1 MILATRI
8 WFKVILTAFIL
19 ASCNPVKKALRKKA
33 EIDAAIAQWV
43 LDNPMPIDSVYITG
57 DEVIV
62 YRDTTIKET
71 VYDTLRKEEIIRL
84 TKFIDRHITRTDTI
98 VKTVVNDVLV
108 RDMLNVNNKMQ
119 GQIDSL
125 EKDRKGLIQALTIL
139 GGLFLILLLVM
150 AYNLFK

>member
-71 VYDTLRKEEIIRL
+71 VYDTLRQKEIVRL

-98 VKTVVNDVLV
+98 VKTVVNDVLI

-125 EKDRKGLIQALTIL
+125 EKDRKGLIQALTII

>member
-71 VYDTLRKEEIIRL
+71 VYDTLRQKEIVRL

>member
-71 VYDTLRKEEIIRL
+71 VYDTLRQEEIIRL

>member
-71 VYDTLRKEEIIRL
+71 VYDTLKQKEIVRL

-98 VKTVVNDVLV
+98 VKTVVNDVIV
-108 RDMLNVNNKMQ
+108 RDMLNVNNRMQ

-125 EKDRKGLIQALTIL
+125 QKDRKGLIQALTIL

>member
-43 LDNPMPIDSVYITG
+43 LDNPLPIDSVYITG
-57 DEVIV
+57 DEVII

-71 VYDTLRKEEIIRL
+71 VYDTLRQKEIVRL

-125 EKDRKGLIQALTIL
+125 EKDRKGLIQAITIL

>member
-71 VYDTLRKEEIIRL
+71 VYDTLRQKEIIRL

>member
-19 ASCNPVKKALRKKA
+19 ASCNPVKKALHKKA

-43 LDNPMPIDSVYITG
+43 LDNPLPIDSVYITG
-57 DEVIV
+57 DEVII

-71 VYDTLRKEEIIRL
+71 VYDTLRQEEIVRL

-98 VKTVVNDVLV
+98 VKTVVNDVLI

-125 EKDRKGLIQALTIL
+125 VKDRKGLIQALTIL

>member
-19 ASCNPVKKALRKKA
+19 ASCNPIKKALRKKA

-71 VYDTLRKEEIIRL
+71 VYDTLRQKEIIRL

>member
-1 MILATRI
+1 VILATRI

-43 LDNPMPIDSVYITG
+43 LDNPLPIDSVYITG

-71 VYDTLRKEEIIRL
+71 VYDTLRQKEIIRL

-125 EKDRKGLIQALTIL
+125 EKDRKGLIQAITIL

>member
-33 EIDAAIAQWV
+33 EIDAAISQWV
-43 LDNPMPIDSVYITG
+43 LDNPLPIDSVYITG

-71 VYDTLRKEEIIRL
+71 VYDTLRQKEIIRL

-125 EKDRKGLIQALTIL
+125 EKDRKGLIQAITIL

>member
-8 WFKVILTAFIL
+8 WFKIILTAFIL

-43 LDNPMPIDSVYITG
+43 LDNPLPIDSVYITG
-57 DEVIV
+57 DEVII

-71 VYDTLRKEEIIRL
+71 VYDTLKQKEILRL

-125 EKDRKGLIQALTIL
+125 HKDRKGLIQALTIL

>member
-43 LDNPMPIDSVYITG
+43 LDNPLPIDSVYITG

-71 VYDTLRKEEIIRL
+71 VYDTLRQEEIIRL

-125 EKDRKGLIQALTIL
+125 QNDRKGLIQALTIL
-139 GGLFLILLLVM
+139 GGLFLILLLVI
-150 AYNLFK
+150 AYKAFK

>member
-19 ASCNPVKKALRKKA
+19 ASCNPVKKALHKKA

-43 LDNPMPIDSVYITG
+43 LDNPLPIDSVYITG
-57 DEVIV
+57 DEVII

-71 VYDTLRKEEIIRL
+71 VYDTLRQEEIVRL

-98 VKTVVNDVLV
+98 VKTVVNDVLI

-125 EKDRKGLIQALTIL
+125 QKDRKGLIQALTIL

>member
-43 LDNPMPIDSVYITG
+43 LDNPLPIDSVYITG

-71 VYDTLRKEEIIRL
+71 VYDTLRQKEVIRL

-108 RDMLNVNNKMQ
+108 RDMLDVNNKMQ

-125 EKDRKGLIQALTIL
+125 QKDRKGLIQALTIL

>member
-43 LDNPMPIDSVYITG
+43 LDNPLPIDSVYITG

-71 VYDTLRKEEIIRL
+71 VYDTLRQKEIIRL

>member
-8 WFKVILTAFIL
+8 WFNILLAAFIL
-19 ASCNPVKKALRKKA
+19 ASCNPVKKALQKKA

-57 DEVIV
+57 DEVII
-62 YRDTTIKET
+62 YRDTTIKEI
-71 VYDTLRKEEIIRL
+71 VFDTLKQKEVIRL

-98 VKTVVNDVLV
+98 VKTVVNDILV

-125 EKDRKGLIQALTIL
+125 HKDRKGLIERLSIL
-139 GGLFLILLLVM
+139 GGLFIILLIVI
-150 AYNLFK
+150 AYKAFK

>member
-43 LDNPMPIDSVYITG
+43 LDNPLPIDSVYITG

-71 VYDTLRKEEIIRL
+71 VYDTLRQEEIVRL

-139 GGLFLILLLVM
+139 GGLFLILLLVI
-150 AYNLFK
+150 AYKAFK

>member
-71 VYDTLRKEEIIRL
+71 VYDTLRQKEIVRL

-98 VKTVVNDVLV
+98 VKTVVNDVLI

-125 EKDRKGLIQALTIL
+125 QKDRKGLIQALTIL

>member
-43 LDNPMPIDSVYITG
+43 LDNPLPIDSVYITG

-71 VYDTLRKEEIIRL
+71 VYDTLRQKEIIRL

-125 EKDRKGLIQALTIL
+125 EKDRKGLIQAITIL

>member
-43 LDNPMPIDSVYITG
+43 LDNPLPVDSVYITG

-71 VYDTLRKEEIIRL
+71 VYDTLMQEEIVRL

-125 EKDRKGLIQALTIL
+125 EKDKRGLIQRLSIL
-139 GGLFLILLLVM
+139 GGLFLILLIVI
-150 AYNLFK
+150 AYKAFK

>member
-43 LDNPMPIDSVYITG
+43 LDNPLPIDSVYITG

-71 VYDTLRKEEIIRL
+71 VYDTLRQEEIVRL

-125 EKDRKGLIQALTIL
+125 EKDRKVLIQALTML

-150 AYNLFK
+150 AYNIFK

>member
-1 MILATRI
+1 VILATRI

-57 DEVIV
+57 DEVII

-71 VYDTLRKEEIIRL
+71 VYDTLRQKEIIRL

-125 EKDRKGLIQALTIL
+125 EKDRKGLIQAITIL

>member
-1 MILATRI
+1 MILATRT
-8 WFKVILTAFIL
+8 WFNVIVVAFVL

-43 LDNPMPIDSVYITG
+43 LDNPLPIDSVYITG
-57 DEVIV
+57 DEVII

-71 VYDTLRKEEIIRL
+71 SYDTLREKEIVRL
-84 TKFIDRHITRTDTI
+84 TKFVDRHITRTDTI

-119 GQIDSL
+119 GDIDRL
-125 EKDRKGLIQALTIL
+125 QNDRKGLIQALSIL

-150 AYNLFK
+150 AYKAFK

>member
-8 WFKVILTAFIL
+8 WFKIILTAFIL

-43 LDNPMPIDSVYITG
+43 LDNPLPIDSVYITG
-57 DEVIV
+57 DEVII

-71 VYDTLRKEEIIRL
+71 VYDTLRQKEIVQL

-125 EKDRKGLIQALTIL
+125 QKDRKGLIQALTIL

>member
-43 LDNPMPIDSVYITG
+43 LDNPLPIDSVYITG
-57 DEVIV
+57 DEVII

-71 VYDTLRKEEIIRL
+71 VYDTLRQEEIVRL

-125 EKDRKGLIQALTIL
+125 QKDRKGLIQAVTIL
-139 GGLFLILLLVM
+139 GGLFLVMLLVM

>member
-43 LDNPMPIDSVYITG
+43 LDNPLPIDSVYIRG

-71 VYDTLRKEEIIRL
+71 VYDTLRQEEIIRL

-139 GGLFLILLLVM
+139 GGLFLILLIVM

>member
-43 LDNPMPIDSVYITG
+43 LDSPLPIDSVYITG

-71 VYDTLRKEEIIRL
+71 VYDTLRQKEIVRL

-125 EKDRKGLIQALTIL
+125 QKDRKGLIQALTIL

>member
-43 LDNPMPIDSVYITG
+43 LDNPLPIDSVYITG

-71 VYDTLRKEEIIRL
+71 VYDTLRQKEIVRL

-119 GQIDSL
+119 GQIDGL
-125 EKDRKGLIQALTIL
+125 QKDRKGLIQALTIL
-139 GGLFLILLLVM
+139 GGLFIILLLVM

>member
-1 MILATRI
+1 M
-8 WFKVILTAFIL
+8 TAFIL

-43 LDNPMPIDSVYITG
+43 MDNPLPIDSVYITG

-71 VYDTLRKEEIIRL
+71 VYDTLRQEEIVRL

-125 EKDRKGLIQALTIL
+125 QKDRKGLIQALTIL

>member
-57 DEVIV
+57 DEVII

-71 VYDTLRKEEIIRL
+71 VYDTLRQKEIIRL

-125 EKDRKGLIQALTIL
+125 QKDRKGLIQALTIL
-139 GGLFLILLLVM
+139 GGLFLILLIVM

>member
-43 LDNPMPIDSVYITG
+43 LDNPLPIDSVYITG
-57 DEVIV
+57 DEVII

-71 VYDTLRKEEIIRL
+71 VYDTLRQEEIIRL

-139 GGLFLILLLVM
+139 GGLFLILLLVI
-150 AYNLFK
+150 AYKAFK